1 MTENE
6 LSIEM
11 KSGNLR
17 GCYFFYGNEDYMKN
31 HRMTEIRRLLTGAFP
46 DFASFNAL
54 ELIFGDGEVDHGAIS
69 DALYTPPLMAP
80 QKLVTI
86 SFASLDSLKEK
97 YRAALLE
104 QLTEFSESGDEST
117 VVILKVSADGFD
129 AGAPKKPSSF
139 LAAAQKFMK
148 CVAFDYQS
156 DSRLARWMERH
167 FSEYG
172 LVVRGDVL
180 QTILATCGR
189 SMYRLSGEIAKTAA
203 YVAAGGR
210 REVTQEDV
218 FACVTRTDEDDA
230 FRLANCI
237 LDGNAA
243 AALDALSVKIRKR
256 EEPIYLLSQV
266 TRVFS
271 DLCAASA
278 FITDGREKNDYARE
292 MKVHEYKAG
301 LYYRAAKL
309 KSPEFFIYAAELCAA
324 SDRAMKTGGSAGD
337 GYGILEQLICTLC
350 GA

>member
-6 LSIEM
+6 LAVEIKA
-11 KSGNLR
+11 KSLR
-17 GCYFFYGNEDYMKN
+17 GCYFFYGDEDYMKN
-31 HRMTEIRRLLTGAFP
+31 HRTAEIRKAVTGDFP

-54 ELIFGDGEVDHGAIS
+54 DLNFGDGEVDPGAIS

-86 SFASLDSLKEK
+86 SFASLDSLREKE
-97 YRAALLE
+97 RTALLE
-104 QLTEFSESGDEST
+104 TLTEFAESDDGST

-129 AGAPKKPSSF
+129 AGMPKKPSSF
-139 LAAAQKFMK
+139 LAAAQKCMK
-148 CVAFDYQS
+148 CVAFDYQT

-172 LVVRGDVL
+172 LMIPAAVV
-180 QTILATCGR
+180 QAILATSGR

-210 REVTQEDV
+210 NTVTPDDV
-218 FACVTRTDEDDA
+218 AACVTRTDEDDA

-237 LDGNAA
+237 LEGNAT
-243 AALDALSVKIRKR
+243 AALDALSVKVRKR
-256 EEPIYLLSQV
+256 EEPIFLLSQI
-266 TRVFS
+266 TRVFG

-292 MKVHEYKAG
+292 MKMHEYKAG

-309 KSPEFFIYAAELCAA
+309 KSTEFFMRAAELCA
-324 SDRAMKTGGSAGD
+324 SCDRAMKTGGSAGD

-350 GA
+350 DV